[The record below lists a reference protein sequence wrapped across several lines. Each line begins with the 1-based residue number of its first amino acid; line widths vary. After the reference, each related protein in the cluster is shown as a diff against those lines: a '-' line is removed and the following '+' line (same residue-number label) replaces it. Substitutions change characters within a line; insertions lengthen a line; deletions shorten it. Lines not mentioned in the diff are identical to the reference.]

1 MRFAARSQLGRSQL
15 GRSQPGR
22 AATLTVS
29 GLLVGVLAGCG
40 LGTDT
45 ASDAEIT
52 VVTSVYPLEWLAEEI
67 VTDIPADVAVTN
79 LTEPGLDPHDLELS
93 PQQIGEIGEADLVF
107 YIEGMQP
114 AVDDA
119 VAEHVNDQGT
129 ALNVADVVSLREA
142 EPQEQEEGEPD
153 PHMWLDTERFA
164 AAGTAFAEQLTDAA
178 EEADTDA
185 DADVDAAT
193 EAAEGVSAEL
203 AEIDE
208 EYQDSLA
215 DCELRSFVV
224 SHAAFGYLAE
234 RYDLEQIS
242 IAGIEPETEPSPAR
256 IREVADVV
264 EDAGVDT
271 IFTETLASPQV
282 AETVAA
288 ETGTSVEV
296 LDALE
301 GLTEDSPGE
310 DYPSVMHANLAE
322 LEAALGCTRD

>member
-1 MRFAARSQLGRSQL
+1 M
-15 GRSQPGR
+15 
-22 AATLTVS
+22 LTAS
-29 GLLVGVLAGCG
+29 GLLVGALAGCG
-40 LGTDT
+40 LGADT
-45 ASDAEIT
+45 ASDAEVT

-67 VTDIPADVAVTN
+67 VAEAPADVAVTN

-93 PQQIGEIGEADLVF
+93 PQQIGEIGDADLVF

-119 VAEHVNDQGT
+119 VAQHASDQGT

-142 EPQEQEEGEPD
+142 DPHGEGASEPD
-153 PHMWLDTERFA
+153 PHMWLDTEKFA
-164 AAGTAFAEQLTDAA
+164 AAGDAFAEQLTEVAGQVETNA
-178 EEADTDA
+178 ETDTS
-185 DADVDAAT
+185 AAT
-193 EAAEGVSAEL
+193 EAAEAASTEL
-203 AEIDE
+203 TEIDE
-208 EYQDSLA
+208 EYQDSLT
-215 DCELRSFVV
+215 DCDLRSFVV

-234 RYDLEQIS
+234 RYDLDQIS

-264 EDAGVDT
+264 EDSGVDT

-301 GLTEDSPGE
+301 GLTDNSPGE
-310 DYPSVMHANLAE
+310 DYPSVMRANLAE
-322 LEAALGCTRD
+322 LEAALGCAHD